1 MPVLRET
8 VHHASGTFVAGVE
21 LPDDHPLVVDAPA
34 LFVAAPPV
42 ETATVK
48 RAPGRPRKGE

>member
-42 ETATVK
+42 ETAAVK